1 MLPINTCTVRL
12 YSYCAS
18 KNVLEKIQTYKGFWH
33 EAPARGCESATTCK
47 TENNLNVSQN
57 IWEKEG
63 DGWWLRR

>member
-1 MLPINTCTVRL
+1 M
-12 YSYCAS
+12 
-18 KNVLEKIQTYKGFWH
+18 LEKIQTYKGFWH